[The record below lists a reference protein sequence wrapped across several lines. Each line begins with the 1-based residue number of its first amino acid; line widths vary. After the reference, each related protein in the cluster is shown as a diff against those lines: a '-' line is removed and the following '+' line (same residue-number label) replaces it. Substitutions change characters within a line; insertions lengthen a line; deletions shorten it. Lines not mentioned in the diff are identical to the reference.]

1 MQKYY
6 PWMISGIACVA
17 LLVSNGMSIT
27 GLSVFDEYLL
37 DEFGWSRGELKFR
50 DMITFS
56 TSALLAPFGGIFIDR
71 LGVRRCMLAGWV
83 LLALAYLGY
92 SQMDSLLTLYLVHA
106 GLGVVLVFCGL
117 NPAVILVSSWFEGR
131 RGVAIGIALV
141 GTSLGGMLFPQYGTL
156 MAQFTGWR
164 EAMQWAVLFPA
175 AMFLLVFLLVRDRP
189 SQLGLQPVQE
199 NGDGSAGMSANRM
212 TMGADMEYLDALK
225 TPTFWALTITAMA
238 TFYTVLGVQAHL
250 FLYMRDLGVDAR
262 TATNAIS
269 LFFAGAVIGKFCF
282 GLLADYL
289 DFKKVFLG
297 NVLVMLVGAICL
309 TYLQGRAIWLAVAL
323 FGLGWGGVYTT
334 LQLSAINCFGLKSAG
349 KILGTITVLDCF
361 GGGLGIWL
369 TGVLYTRYGNYDVA
383 FQIFVILIVIAAVAI
398 TQVRKPAP
406 RLVEAVGI

>member
-6 PWMISGIACVA
+6 PWVISGFACIA

-50 DMITFS
+50 DMVTFS

-71 LGVRRCMLAGWV
+71 LGVRRCMLTGWI

-92 SQMDSLLTLYLVHA
+92 SQMDSLAALYTVHA
-106 GLGVVLVFCGL
+106 ALGLVLVFCGL
-117 NPAVILVSSWFEGR
+117 NPAVILVSSWFQGK

-156 MAQFTGWR
+156 MAQSTGWR
-164 EAMQWAVLFPA
+164 ETMQWAVLFPA
-175 AMFLLVFLLVRDRP
+175 VMFLMVFFFVRDQP
-189 SQLGLQPVQE
+189 SQLGLQPVQ
-199 NGDGSAGMSANRM
+199 DGSGKMSANRM
-212 TMGADMEYLDALK
+212 AAGADMEYLDALK
-225 TPTFWALTITAMA
+225 TPTFWALAITAMA

-262 TATNAIS
+262 MATNAIS
-269 LFFAGAVIGKFCF
+269 LFFAGAVLGKFFF

-297 NVLVMLVGAICL
+297 NVLVMLVGAVCL
-309 TYLQGRAIWLAVAL
+309 AYLQDRAIWLAVGL

-334 LQLSAINCFGLKSAG
+334 LQLSAVNCFGLKSAG

-369 TGVLYTRYGNYDVA
+369 TGVMYTRYGNYDLA

-406 RLVEAVGI
+406 RLMEAVNA

>member
-6 PWMISGIACVA
+6 PWMISGFACIA
-17 LLVSNGMSIT
+17 LMVSNGMSIS

-50 DMITFS
+50 DMVTFS

-71 LGVRRCMLAGWV
+71 VGVRRCMLAGWV
-83 LLALAYLGY
+83 VLALAYLGY
-92 SQMDSLLTLYLVHA
+92 SQMDSLATLYLVHA
-106 GLGVVLVFCGL
+106 ALGLVLVFCGL
-117 NPAVILVSSWFEGR
+117 NPAVILVSSWFQGR

-156 MAQFTGWR
+156 MAQNAGWR
-164 EAMQWAVLFPA
+164 EAMQWAVLFPVI
-175 AMFLLVFLLVRDRP
+175 MFLVVFFFVRDQP
-189 SQLGLQPVQE
+189 VQLGLQPVQ
-199 NGDGSAGMSANRM
+199 DGSNKMSANRM
-212 TMGADMEYLDALK
+212 TAGADMEYLDALR

-269 LFFAGAVIGKFCF
+269 LFFAGAMLGKFFF

-297 NVLVMLVGAICL
+297 NVLVMLVGAVCL
-309 TYLQGRAIWLAVAL
+309 AYLQGAAIWLTVAL

-334 LQLSAINCFGLKSAG
+334 LQLSAVNCFGLKSAG
-349 KILGTITVLDCF
+349 KILGTITVLDCL

-369 TGVLYTRYGNYDVA
+369 TGVMYTRYGNYDLA
-383 FQIFVILIVIAAVAI
+383 FQIFVILIVVAAVAI

-406 RLVEAVGI
+406 RLSETVSA